1 MHSQKVRLISLNL
14 VLVMLL
20 TMLPVQAA
28 DIVIDDDGP
37 MYTVVLNGNGGTYED
52 KETLSISYGSSTL
65 YLEDYI
71 FTREGYTLLGWSEKE
86 DASTLDYTRFGEL
99 YAKNAG
105 KDSQLYAVWGEGE
118 NCALYRNKP
127 VDIESDPVDR
137 YYVADSETLPAGDPY
152 KLIGWAD
159 HDKGF
164 HKVGEAAAA
173 GEIYEP
179 VYRYNAVLLDGNGGE
194 RNFNADLF
202 YAGSPNDKYLRTTML
217 VRGKNVPCYSKD
229 GYLLTGWE
237 DSNGNLVA
245 AGDNVVG
252 AYPADEDG
260 VITLYARWSKADQLG
275 NGVRLVIDGDDMT
288 ELLDRDDSFYGNGWR
303 FYPKGNELQIYGD
316 SYYGDA
322 IAYDGNLNARCSGEV
337 ATGQIEVNGEL
348 YVYAGSN
355 DAALHVR
362 TSGVSAIRAA
372 EVQLSANWNKDV

>member
-1 MHSQKVRLISLNL
+1 MHSQKMRLISLNL

-37 MYTVVLNGNGGTYED
+37 MYTVVLNGGEGTYEGD
-52 KETLSISYGSSTL
+52 NTLSISYGSSTL

-127 VDIESDPVDR
+127 VDIESYPVDR

-164 HKVGEAAAA
+164 HEVGKAADA

-179 VYRYNAVLLDGNGGE
+179 VYRYNAVLLDGNGGT
-194 RNFNADLF
+194 
-202 YAGSPNDKYLRTTML
+202 YA
-217 VRGKNVPCYSKD
+217 YS
-229 GYLLTGWE
+229 TG
-237 DSNGNLVA
+237 
-245 AGDNVVG
+245 
-252 AYPADEDG
+252 G
-260 VITLYARWSKADQLG
+260 VT
-275 NGVRLVIDGDDMT
+275 
-288 ELLDRDDSFYGNGWR
+288 
-303 FYPKGNELQIYGD
+303 
-316 SYYGDA
+316 
-322 IAYDGNLNARCSGEV
+322 
-337 ATGQIEVNGEL
+337 
-348 YVYAGSN
+348 
-355 DAALHVR
+355 
-362 TSGVSAIRAA
+362 
-372 EVQLSANWNKDV
+372 

>member
-1 MHSQKVRLISLNL
+1 MHSQKMRLISLNL

-20 TMLPVQAA
+20 TLIPVQAA

-37 MYTVVLNGNGGTYED
+37 MYTVVLNGGEGTYEGD
-52 KETLSISYGSSTL
+52 NTLSISYGSSTL

-105 KDSQLYAVWGEGE
+105 KDSQLYAVWGKGE

-127 VDIESDPVDR
+127 VDIESYPVDR
-137 YYVADSETLPAGDPY
+137 YYVADSETLPADDSY

-179 VYRYNAVLLDGNGGE
+179 VYGYNAVLLDGRDGKS
-194 RNFNADLF
+194 NFNAELF
-202 YAGSPNDKYLRTTML
+202 YAGSPNSGYLRTTVM
-217 VRGKNVPCYSKD
+217 VRGENVPCYSKD
-229 GYLLTGWE
+229 GYLLTGWV
-237 DSNGNLVA
+237 DSDGELVVVGN
-245 AGDNVVG
+245 NVVG
-252 AYPADEDG
+252 KYPAAENG
-260 VITLYARWSKADQLG
+260 VITLYARWSEANQLG

-303 FYPKGNELQIYGD
+303 FYPKSNELRIYGD

-322 IAYDGNLNARCSGEV
+322 IAYDGNLNAQCSGEV
-337 ATGQIEVNGEL
+337 ATGQIEVNGRL
-348 YVYAGSN
+348 CVYADSN

-362 TSGVSAIRAA
+362 TSGVSAIRA
-372 EVQLSANWNKDV
+372 EEPDKKSYLYLQL